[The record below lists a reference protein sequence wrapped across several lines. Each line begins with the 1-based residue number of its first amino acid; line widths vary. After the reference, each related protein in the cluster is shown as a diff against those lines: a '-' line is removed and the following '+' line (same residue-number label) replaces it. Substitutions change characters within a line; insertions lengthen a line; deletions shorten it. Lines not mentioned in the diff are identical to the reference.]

1 MEKDSTHHWKH
12 KIQST
17 RIAAMLTHSY
27 DYVEY
32 CRETAKRIRN
42 PHDLALRGANKEA
55 ITQQIQERIIQEVN
69 LQRDDDVVDIG
80 CGDGTL
86 LRMAQE
92 IGARSAVGLLA
103 TEEEVEIVCAWE

>member
-1 MEKDSTHHWKH
+1 
-12 KIQST
+12 
-17 RIAAMLTHSY
+17 
-27 DYVEY
+27 
-32 CRETAKRIRN
+32 
-42 PHDLALRGANKEA
+42 
-55 ITQQIQERIIQEVN
+55 
-69 LQRDDDVVDIG
+69 VDIG